1 MTWPLPEA
9 EPNTDEVLSYENT
22 RCLWYLKKSHKEKLS
37 LSEWNRGIKLPI
49 FCEFQ
54 GLFRSCSCDAL
65 MLLLWEK
72 GLSKPNLFFPNNAYK
87 SITDAGQLT
96 SNLHYVTRHDVSGLD
111 PLHSFPVLSVHFPHL
126 RFILFKRLN
135 GVFSIALLARRT
147 WDSGQ
152 IFLSCCTANYHDCRK
167 LDASFGG
174 ALTVLAGC
182 ACISPRV
189 VFGDI

>member
-22 RCLWYLKKSHKEKLS
+22 RCLWYLKKKAIRKNS
-37 LSEWNRGIKLPI
+37 LFQSETVALNCQFSVNFKVYFYHVHVMPWCFFYEREVCQSQIY
-49 FCEFQ
+49 
-54 GLFRSCSCDAL
+54 LFL
-65 MLLLWEK
+65 
-72 GLSKPNLFFPNNAYK
+72 NNAYK

-135 GVFSIALLARRT
+135 GIFSIALLVRR